1 MEKKQ
6 IELLAPAGSYEGF
19 LAALKAGADGVYAG
33 GDLFGA
39 RANAQNFTTEQL
51 IKAIDLAHLTG
62 KKLYLTVNTLIK
74 DRELDILDR
83 FLIPFYERGLDAVIV
98 QDIGVLMH
106 VRERF
111 PDLSIHCSTQ
121 MTLTGVEGAKYM
133 KELGAKRMVTSRE
146 LSLEEIKEI
155 HDQVPI
161 EIESFIHGALCYS
174 YSGQCLM
181 SGMIGGRSGNRGRC
195 AQTCRLPFDVEKN
208 GKTINKNEEKYIL
221 SLKDICTID
230 LLPQFIQAG
239 VSSLKMEGRMK
250 KPEYTYGVTK
260 IYRHYLDQYLERGD
274 EYYRVEKEDRDLLLN
289 LYTRSGLSTG
299 YSMERNGREMVTL
312 KSPGYTTGKENSFQK
327 VQKEWKEEEEKL
339 SVKGW
344 FLGKHFQQMEL
355 KVQLGEIEVCAK
367 GDLVEEAKNHP
378 VDEPGVRK
386 QLEKTGGTPF
396 FFETLEINLEN
407 RSFFSLKSL
416 NALRR
421 QAFSLL
427 EEKALSLYFRKG
439 NVLNKKEE
447 KGDRIKHS
455 VNRTMSIHIQIRKEE
470 HLRALINE
478 EGIHGFYLEGDFL
491 LQKGE
496 KWINAQVDRIH
507 HRQKKVYFVL
517 PAIFRK
523 DTKEILE
530 RDYSYLMTIDFDG
543 MIVKNYE
550 EIQWLKDIGYKK
562 EKVADHNLYSYNHL
576 SSNWWKREGMAYD
589 TVPLELNF
597 KECMARGVENS
608 EMVVYGYVPL
618 MISAQCVQK
627 SLGKCTKIQEELF
640 LIDRMHK
647 KFLVQNHC
655 LFCYNV
661 IYNSVPLS
669 LHGEWKDVKKLSP
682 KSIRLQMTTEP
693 VKEVLE
699 IVRYYKELGQ
709 KGKENSCPVMSY
721 TKGHFRRGVQ

>member
-74 DRELDILDR
+74 DRELDMLDS
-83 FLIPFYERGLDAVIV
+83 FLTPFYERGLDAVIV
-98 QDIGVLMH
+98 QDIGVLIH
-106 VRERF
+106 IRERF

-146 LSLEEIKEI
+146 ISLWEIKEI
-155 HDQVPI
+155 HEQVPI

-195 AQTCRLPFDVEKN
+195 AQTCRLPCDVEKK
-208 GKTINKNEEKYIL
+208 GKTINGKEEKYIL

-260 IYRHYLDQYLERGD
+260 IYRHYLDKYLEQGD
-274 EYYRVEKEDRDLLLN
+274 EHYRVEKKDRDLLLN

-299 YSMERNGREMVTL
+299 YYMERNGREMVTL
-312 KSPGYTTGKENSFQK
+312 TSPGYTTDKENSFQK
-327 VQKEWKEEEEKL
+327 VQEEWKKEEEKQG
-339 SVKGW
+339 VKGW
-344 FLGKHFQQMEL
+344 FLGKHFHHMEL

-367 GDLVEEAKNHP
+367 GDFVEEAKNHP
-378 VDEPGVRK
+378 VDKEGVRR
-386 QLEKTGGTPF
+386 QLEKTGGTPY
-396 FFETLEINLEN
+396 FFETLEISLEN

-427 EEKALSLYFRKG
+427 EEKALSCYFRKAKEIY
-439 NVLNKKEE
+439 KKEE
-447 KGDRIKHS
+447 KEKRRKTFG
-455 VNRTMSIHIQIRKEE
+455 NRTIPIHIQLRKEE
-470 HLRALINE
+470 HLKALIEE
-478 EGIHGFYLEGDFL
+478 EGIHGLYLEGDFL

-496 KWINAQVDRIH
+496 KWMSIQVDRIH
-507 HRQKKVYFVL
+507 QREKKVYFVL
-517 PAIFRK
+517 PSIFRK
-523 DTKEILE
+523 DTKDMLE
-530 RDYSYLMTIDFDG
+530 KDYAYLFSMDFDG

-550 EIQWLKDIGYKK
+550 EIQWLKDMGYKK

-576 SSNWWKREGMAYD
+576 SSNWWKKEGMAYD
-589 TVPLELNF
+589 TVPFELNF
-597 KECMARGVENS
+597 KECMERGVENS

-618 MISAQCVQK
+618 MISAQCVHK
-627 SLGKCTKIQEELF
+627 SLGKCTKVQEELF
-640 LIDRMHK
+640 LTDRMHK

-669 LHGEWKDVKKLSP
+669 LHGEWKDIKKLSP
-682 KSIRLQMTTEP
+682 KSIRLQMTMES

-699 IVRYYKELGQ
+699 IVRYYKEFGQ
-709 KGKENSCPVMSY
+709 KGKETSCPVISY